1 MTDTGND
8 FTFGFSQYTTQQW
21 TFEQDLD
28 ACAEL
33 GVDAVEVC
41 EYKLDPAR
49 INQQQQLALIAEKGL
64 TISSV
69 QSAVHTLYP
78 DSLFAEPSDPMERAA
93 LMRRA
98 IERISPYAPPGTP
111 FVVNTG
117 VAPNGNFREGWA
129 VAVREFRALTEFAAD
144 HGLRIALEP
153 LNAILMNTNSFVWLI
168 PQVLEMMSEV
178 GHAAFG
184 VCMDT
189 WNVWQDPKVLEHI
202 AACGDTIFVTHVSD
216 WHLPRAFADRIIPGA
231 GEIPLAALLRAIHE
245 TGYDGAYTLELF
257 SDTSLP
263 DSLWRAD
270 GREVI
275 QQSRAGLDKAWGES
289 GR

>member
-1 MTDTGND
+1 MPDTDKD
-8 FTFGFSQYTTQQW
+8 FIYGFSQYTTQQW

-33 GVDAVEVC
+33 GVDTVEVC

-49 INQQQQLALIAEKGL
+49 LNEQLALVAEKGL
-64 TISSV
+64 QISSV

-78 DSLFAEPSDPMERAA
+78 DALFAEPSDPKERAA
-93 LMRRA
+93 LIRRA
-98 IERISPYAPPGTP
+98 IERVSPYAPQGTP

-117 VAPNGNFREGWA
+117 VAPQGNFREGWD
-129 VAVREFRALTEFAAD
+129 VAVREFGALTEFAAD
-144 HGLRIALEP
+144 HGMRIALEP

-168 PQVLEMMSEV
+168 PQVLEMLSEV
-178 GHAAFG
+178 NHPAFG

-216 WHLPRAFADRIIPGA
+216 WHLPRAFADRLIPGHGA
-231 GEIPLAALLRAIHE
+231 IPLPALLRAIRE

-257 SDTSLP
+257 SDLSLP

-275 QQSRAGLDKAWGES
+275 RKSRAGLEKAWEETQT
-289 GR
+289 